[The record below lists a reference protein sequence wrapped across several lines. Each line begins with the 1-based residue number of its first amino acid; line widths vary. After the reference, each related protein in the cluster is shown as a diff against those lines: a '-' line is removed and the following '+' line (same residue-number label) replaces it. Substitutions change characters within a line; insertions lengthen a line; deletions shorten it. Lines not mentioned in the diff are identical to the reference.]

1 VNAVG
6 VIRVLVVDDDPFV
19 RAGLSDLVATD
30 DGLELVG
37 EAADGREAVDLARRH
52 RTDVALVDI
61 RMPVMD
67 GIAATRALRA
77 LPHPPSVAVLTTF
90 DLDEYVYGALE
101 AGAAGFLLKDT
112 PPDDIL
118 RAVRVVADGGG
129 MLSPAVTRTVINR
142 FHRPDASRTRAAHT
156 AAARLTPRDRQVLDA
171 LADGLTNADIGALL
185 GLRESTVKA
194 YVSRILTG
202 LGVTNRV
209 QAAMVARDLRA

>member
-1 VNAVG
+1 M
-6 VIRVLVVDDDPFV
+6 IRVLVVDDDPFV

-37 EAADGREAVDLARRH
+37 EAADGREAVDQARRH

-67 GIAATRALRA
+67 GIAATSALRA

-118 RAVRVVADGGG
+118 RAIRVVADGGG

-142 FHRPDASRTRAAHT
+142 FHRPDASRTRAART

-194 YVSRILTG
+194 YVSRILTE

-209 QAAMVARDLRA
+209 QAAMVAHDLRA

>member
-1 VNAVG
+1 MNAVG

-30 DGLELVG
+30 DDLELVG
-37 EAADGREAVDLARRH
+37 EAADGREAVDHARRH

-67 GIAATRALRA
+67 GIAATSALRA

-118 RAVRVVADGGG
+118 RAIRVVADGGG

-142 FHRPDASRTRAAHT
+142 FHRPDASRTRAART

-194 YVSRILTG
+194 YVSRILTE
-202 LGVTNRV
+202 LSVTNRV
-209 QAAMVARDLRA
+209 QAAMVAHDLRA

>member
-1 VNAVG
+1 MNAVDM
-6 VIRVLVVDDDPFV
+6 IRVLIVDDDPFV
-19 RAGLSDLVATD
+19 RSGLADLVATD

-37 EAADGREAVDLARRH
+37 QAAHGREAVELARHR

-67 GIAATRALRA
+67 GIAATSALRA

-129 MLSPAVTRTVINR
+129 MLSPSATRTVISR
-142 FHRPDASRTRAAHT
+142 FHRADASRTRAART
-156 AAARLTPRDRQVLDA
+156 AAAHLTPRDRQVLDA
-171 LADGLTNADIGALL
+171 LAEGLTNADIAALL

-194 YVSRILTG
+194 YVSRIFTELN
-202 LGVTNRV
+202 VTNRV
-209 QAAMVARDLRA
+209 QAAMIARDLRE

>member
-1 VNAVG
+1 MNAVG

-37 EAADGREAVDLARRH
+37 EAADGREAVDQARRH

-67 GIAATRALRA
+67 GIAATSALRA

-118 RAVRVVADGGG
+118 RAIRVVADGGG

-142 FHRPDASRTRAAHT
+142 FHRPDASRTRAART

-194 YVSRILTG
+194 YVSRILTE

-209 QAAMVARDLRA
+209 QAAMVAHDLRA